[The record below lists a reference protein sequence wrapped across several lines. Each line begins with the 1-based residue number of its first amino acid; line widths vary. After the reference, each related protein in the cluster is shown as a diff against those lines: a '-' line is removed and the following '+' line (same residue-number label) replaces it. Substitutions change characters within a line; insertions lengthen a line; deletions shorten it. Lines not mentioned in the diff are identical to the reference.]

1 MGGASVCEGAR
12 WGHPPWG
19 RREQHAKPQSAKS
32 CAPHPSALLWA
43 LLWAFTR
50 RLPTMRRC
58 LRKFLGWK
66 HRGAGEGR
74 QEG

>member
-1 MGGASVCEGAR
+1 MGGAWVWEG
-12 WGHPPWG
+12 WG

-32 CAPHPSALLWA
+32 STAHPFASLWA

-58 LRKFLGWK
+58 LRKFLGV
-66 HRGAGEGR
+66 EG
-74 QEG
+74 QGCC

>member
-12 WGHPPWG
+12 WGRPPWG

-32 CAPHPSALLWA
+32 CAPHPNPNPHPSA

-58 LRKFLGWK
+58 LRKFLGVEA
-66 HRGAGEGR
+66 RGCW
-74 QEG
+74 